1 MKVISIIPIHMFLF
15 LHCIHAI
22 YLPKDDDPGILIPDH
37 QSFDEPVELRLKW
50 TPCNLGVRE
59 FKELE
64 KNKAFQ
70 CSPLDVPLDYTNLSR
85 GTTTLNL
92 IMLKAPEKSKT
103 EKLYKG
109 SIIVNFGGPGTSG
122 VQTLLQ
128 MDPNDTLSMFGGR
141 YDIVSFDPR
150 GTGNTL
156 VPPDDNGTLTQM
168 VEELIYTAQNSSYFL
183 SAREAITEHLISDG
197 LDYISTFTESFLTK
211 DEARSFR
218 GTAFVARDVAE
229 IALQIGNRINYW
241 GISYGTVVGQV
252 LAGMFPDRIG
262 RMLLD
267 GNLLADDYVDNLGLD
282 STRDARKALYHFYDE
297 CMAAA
302 NNSCHSANKLPKKR
316 DDFLE
321 VLNRVFMVCTGVGGG
336 LGSAKSLALSDL
348 VLGALYNID
357 GYLWLDELIDTALE
371 GNRSMCS
378 QSPGF
383 GNSTT
388 WNPHVD
394 LAYLAI
400 WCSDATFRAETP
412 GEVLSLFQDDQA
424 QDNPF
429 FLSTLLQ
436 ASVCFRWN
444 THAAEAINLTSLS
457 RVKTTIPI
465 LLVNGKYDPATALGN
480 ARKISARF
488 PGSRVVVHEGVGH
501 GFEVHSSNCTRDI
514 VAKYFISD
522 ELPPQEVTCEPDK
535 SVFELIDEKRKQTVG
550 LAGKR
555 SIPILLWNSSANK
568 KRLRAQISAYFHIV
582 SDMTGLFWHPGL
594 ISQVFLL
601 PELVNRRLL
610 SAKPTINTYQTSSSP
625 TRSGGV
631 KMSADILAAGGKAS
645 PSMGV
650 EARNDNNGDLV
661 TATEEQNLQRGLHER
676 HLSMLGIAGA
686 IGTGLFLGLGQ
697 SVQTGG
703 PLGALLGY
711 ATVGLVVCAVQFALG
726 EVAALLPVTGAFVR
740 HAEFLVDPAWGFAI
754 GWNLV
759 YGNILSIP
767 SEITA
772 ICVLFEFWTDINP
785 SLWIMI
791 FIVLT
796 TVVGLCFVRVFGEV
810 EFWFA
815 LLKIL
820 LVVFLIILGLVINL
834 GGVPGTERIGFRYWK
849 DPGPFVEYIASG
861 SWGQFLGYWSVMTSA
876 VFSFAGVE
884 SIAMAAAETRNPA
897 RAIPKACKNV
907 FIRILVFYILAI
919 LIVGMLVR
927 SDDERLN
934 DQSGAAGQ
942 SPFVIAASA
951 AGIPAIPSVVN
962 AVVITSAWSAS
973 NQSLLAGTRV
983 LYGLALKRQAP
994 QIFLRTTAWGVPYV
1008 CVLFF
1013 TCFMFLSFMSLSNGA
1028 MTVFWWLVDLTA
1040 AGVLIS
1046 WASILLN
1053 HIRLR
1058 LAMKKQGIPIE
1069 KLPWHNSWTFYSSC
1083 AGLFMTL
1090 LILLTGGFRVFTRG
1104 NWDPVGFVSSY
1115 LDIPLVTA
1123 AYLIWKFVKK
1133 TKVVPLAEIPLQD
1146 AFRKSEEDHEVVT
1159 A

>member
-1 MKVISIIPIHMFLF
+1 MKLINIIPIYMFLQ
-15 LHCIHAI
+15 CTHATF
-22 YLPKDDDPGILIPDH
+22 LPKDGAPKVPRDAQDISPKNRI
-37 QSFDEPVELRLKW
+37 KW
-50 TPCNLGVRE
+50 TRCNLGIRE
-59 FKELE
+59 YKKLE
-64 KNKAFQ
+64 KNKAFE
-70 CSPLDVPLDYTNLSR
+70 CGNLTVPLNYADKHSSNS
-85 GTTTLNL
+85 TTLNL
-92 IMLKAPEKSKT
+92 IKLKAIEKSP
-103 EKLYKG
+103 KG
-109 SIIVNFGGPGTSG
+109 SIIVNFGGPGVSG
-122 VQTLLQ
+122 VERLLQ
-128 MDPNDTLSMFGGR
+128 IPPDYANSFFGGQ
-141 YDIVSFDPR
+141 YDIISFDPR

-156 VPPDDNGTLTQM
+156 VPPDGNGFPGQM
-168 VEELIYTAQNSSYFL
+168 FEELVYTVQNSSYFL
-183 SAREAITEHLISDG
+183 TEQLIRDAFE
-197 LDYISTFTESFLTK
+197 YIRTFTELFVTR
-211 DEARSFR
+211 DEEFREFR
-218 GTAFVARDVAE
+218 GTAFVARDIAE
-229 IALQIGNRINYW
+229 IATALGEGNRINYW
-241 GISYGTVVGQV
+241 GGSYGTVLGQV
-252 LAGMFPDRIG
+252 LAGMFPDRIE
-262 RMLLD
+262 RMLLE
-267 GNLLADDYVDNLGLD
+267 GNLLADDYVKNLGLNRI
-282 STRDARKALYHFYDE
+282 RDAETALYHFYDE

-302 NNSCHSANKLPKKR
+302 NNSCHSANKLPKER
-316 DDFLE
+316 DDFLK

-336 LGSAKSLALSDL
+336 LNSTKSLSLNNRI
-348 VLGALYNID
+348 LGALYGLN
-357 GYLWLDELIDTALE
+357 GYLKLDELIDTALE

-378 QSPGF
+378 QETPDSA
-383 GNSTT
+383 NSTT
-388 WNPHVD
+388 PWNPQLG
-394 LAYLAI
+394 LAHLAI
-400 WCSDATFRAETP
+400 LCSDATFRAEIV
-412 GEVLSLFQDDQA
+412 EDFISFFSLYEGDQA
-424 QDNPF
+424 LDNPF
-429 FLSTLLQ
+429 FLSTLLVR
-436 ASVCFRWN
+436 SPCSRWN
-444 THAAEAINLTSLS
+444 IHAAERINLTSLS
-457 RVKTTIPI
+457 RVDTKNPI
-465 LLVNGKYDPATALGN
+465 LLVNGKYDPVTPLGN
-480 ARKISARF
+480 AQKISARF
-488 PGSRVVVHEGVGH
+488 PGSQVVVHEGVGH
-501 GFEVHSSNCTRDI
+501 GALFGHYSSCTEGI
-514 VAKYFISD
+514 VASYFING
-522 ELPPQEVTCEPDK
+522 ELPLKETTCKPDQGA
-535 SVFELIDEKRKQTVG
+535 FELVDEMRKERAR

-555 SIPILLWNSSANK
+555 NIPVLLWVV
-568 KRLRAQISAYFHIV
+568 LGFLGFV
-582 SDMTGLFWHPGL
+582 CTGLFWHPGL
-594 ISQVFLL
+594 IFQVFLL

-610 SAKPTINTYQTSSSP
+610 SAKTTINPYQISSSP
-625 TRSGGV
+625 TSSGGV
-631 KMSADILAAGGKAS
+631 EMSADILAAGGKAS

-661 TATEEQNLQRGLHER
+661 TATEEQSLQRGLHER

-1115 LDIPLVTA
+1115 LDIPLVTV

-1133 TKVVPLAEIPLQD
+1133 TKIVPLAEIPLQD